1 MKILFSI
8 TYYHPYISG
17 LTLAASRW
25 AEALVRAKETVTVLA
40 MSGRA
45 RSGSVKRVRVV
56 IAKPLMKV
64 SKGFVSLDW
73 LIQSWRLTGNHDV
86 TVIHLPQFEGV
97 IPALSAKIQGKR
109 VVAVYHCEISLPKSI
124 WNTVVESLL
133 EVSHFCTLLLADSVV
148 TYTSDYAKH
157 SRLLRLFSR
166 YRKRDVVSIVPPIP
180 TLKYDRTLVKEFKE
194 RIGPSGLV
202 IGVAARLASEKGI
215 EYLLQAIPYI
225 MSKHRVANVK
235 VVIAGPTDPVGEDSY
250 KTAIMKL
257 VEKQRNNV
265 CFLGSIAPEDM
276 GSFYRS
282 IDVLVLPSVN
292 STESFG
298 MVQVEAMLCGVPVV
312 ASDLAGVREPIAKTG
327 MGYTVVPKDA
337 RALAQAITLVFQ
349 HKERYLKPYAAI
361 RRKFAIEE
369 SVRRMQILIGS

>member
-25 AEALVRAKETVTVLA
+25 ADALVRAGGTVSVLA

-45 RSGSVKRVRVV
+45 RPGSERQVRVV

-73 LIQSWRLTGNHDV
+73 LMQSWRLTGKHDV

-97 IPALSAKIQGKR
+97 VPALAAKIQGKR
-109 VVAVYHCEISLPKSI
+109 VVAVYHCEVSLPKSI
-124 WNTVVESLL
+124 WNTVVESFLN
-133 EVSHFCTLLLADSVV
+133 VSHFCTLLLADSVV
-148 TYTSDYAKH
+148 TYTADYAKH
-157 SRLLRLFSR
+157 SKLLTLFSR
-166 YRKRDVVSIVPPIP
+166 YRKQDPVPIVPPIP
-180 TLKYDRTLVKEFKE
+180 TPKYDRALVKAFKE

-202 IGVAARLASEKGI
+202 IGVAARLAAEKGI
-215 EYLLQAIPYI
+215 EYVLQAIPHI
-225 MSKHRVANVK
+225 MSQHKGIKVK

-265 CFLGSIAPEDM
+265 RFLGSIAPEDM

-282 IDVLVLPSVN
+282 IDVLVLPSIN

-298 MVQVEAMLCGVPVV
+298 MVQVEAMLSGVPVV
-312 ASDLAGVREPIAKTG
+312 ASDLPGVRVPITKTG
-327 MGYTVVPKDA
+327 MGYIVAPKDA
-337 RALAQAITLVFQ
+337 QALAHAITLVFR
-349 HKERYLKPYAAI
+349 HKERYLKPYTAV
-361 RRKFAIEE
+361 RRKFSIEE
-369 SVRRMQILIGS
+369 SVRNMHLLISR